1 MTTATILL
9 SLFALM
15 LGALGGAAISRLTD
29 RPREPQTDAEH
40 ADLVHEKA
48 RDLNLAM
55 HNARTVGL
63 TPAIKISPIDSDLP
77 PGSRPLRVTVH
88 RGDGQAVPRSEFAAI
103 DFTSSK
109 IAANEITAGDVAL
122 RVGEHVY
129 SRFFDDSYLEVVR
142 YVDDNN
148 WWFKIIG
155 QEHKGIAKAKTP
167 FSKMARTREEAYNR
181 VR

>member
-9 SLFALM
+9 SLFALV
-15 LGALGGAAISRLTD
+15 LGVLAGVAIGRITD
-29 RPREPQTDAEH
+29 RPREPQTDEEH
-40 ADLVHEKA
+40 AQLVELKAHE
-48 RDLNLAM
+48 LNIAM
-55 HNARTVGL
+55 HNARMSGL
-63 TPAIKISPIDSDLP
+63 NPAIQISPLDPDLSP
-77 PGSRPLRVTVH
+77 SSRPLRVTVQ
-88 RGDGQAVPRSEFAAI
+88 RLIGQDVPTERVE
-103 DFTSSK
+103 DLQP
-109 IAANEITAGDVAL
+109 L

-155 QEHKGIAKAKTP
+155 QEEKGIAKAKTP
-167 FSKMARTREEAYNR
+167 FSQMPRTREEAYRNN

>member
-9 SLFALM
+9 SLFALV
-15 LGALGGAAISRLTD
+15 LGALGGASIARITD
-29 RPREPQTDAEH
+29 RPREPQTDEEH

-48 RDLNLAM
+48 RDLNIAM

-63 TPAIKISPIDSDLP
+63 NPAIKISPIDADLA
-77 PGSRPLRVTVH
+77 PGSRPLRVTVE
-88 RGDGQAVPRSEFAAI
+88 RGGEAVPLSWQQPPHPLENL
-103 DFTSSK
+103 TP
-109 IAANEITAGDVAL
+109 L
-122 RVGEHVY
+122 QVGEHVY

-155 QEHKGIAKAKTP
+155 QEEKGIAKAKTP
-167 FSKMARTREEAYNR
+167 FSQMPRTREEAYRNN